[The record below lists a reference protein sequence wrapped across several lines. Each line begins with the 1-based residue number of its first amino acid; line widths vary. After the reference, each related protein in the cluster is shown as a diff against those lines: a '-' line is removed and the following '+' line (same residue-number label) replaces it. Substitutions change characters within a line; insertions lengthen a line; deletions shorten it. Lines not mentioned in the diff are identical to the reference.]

1 MDINEKLI
9 ESVYN
14 EDLKQVKECLEQ
26 GADVNFNNKRHYSP
40 PIISASMNGN
50 LEIAKLLIERGAN
63 INATSKYGS
72 EGQYYSTALIESAH
86 KGHKEHLE
94 IAKLLIDNGADVNG
108 KDTYGWNPLMIAVN
122 RGYMSD
128 PDKQSLEFA
137 KFLISKGAD
146 INAKNE
152 KDETALM
159 IAMSNNSNKAIL
171 ETIQLLI
178 NNGADVNTKNKYG
191 KTALDYIISLKYL
204 YAEQNFKE
212 IKDFIVSKGGKL
224 GSQVAIKNNQ
234 KAKVKQKAKSND
246 FERGM

>member
-9 ESVYN
+9 KYIFN
-14 EDLKQVKECLEQ
+14 EDLEQVKECLAQ

-40 PIISASMNGN
+40 PIILASMNGN
-50 LEIAKLLIERGAN
+50 LEITKLLIEHRAN
-63 INATSKYGS
+63 VNATSKYGG
-72 EGQYYSTALIESAH
+72 EEQYYSTALIQSAH

-94 IAKLLIDNGADVNG
+94 IAKLLIDNGADING
-108 KDTYGWNPLMIAVN
+108 KDAYGWNPLMSAVN

-137 KFLISKGAD
+137 KFFISKGAD
-146 INAKNE
+146 VNAKNE

-159 IAMSNNSNKAIL
+159 IAISNNSNKAIL

-178 NNGADVNTKNKYG
+178 DNGADVNTKNKYG
-191 KTALDYIISLKYL
+191 KTALDYIISLKYI
-204 YAEQNFKE
+204 YAEQDFKK

-224 GSQVAIKNNQ
+224 GSQVKTNTINKS
-234 KAKVKQKAKSND
+234 KTKQKSNE